1 MKFGWQGSLLTAF
14 LFILMMMITYVKDHH
29 DSWITRLEDHFTRQL
44 QKLAAI
50 SSSSSHNNVVQG
62 PTLSHQDSGTVT
74 PISDNNDLFGSTQ
87 GSGSIPSSI
96 GGEDAHVSENNMRQE
111 NAHSS
116 SGMGYDTATYDVDHV
131 DWDNRTSQNED
142 VGLEWAGVKKVL
154 EGWIEICGQGLEE
167 RLNWLEEK
175 LHGRLNQ
182 WEEMVQERL
191 RQWEENI
198 QNHLDQLEDR
208 VEERINQFEQPFERV
223 LGLQGPLHNIFLNM
237 SAVIFF
243 CGVMIVGCIWIPL
256 RFGWVIAAMA
266 NWSWNFVIGGC
277 LQLILPHAGELTPC
291 KWLFSFLQNS
301 ATNSSTNTSNLLQ
314 MVEQPSCPLL
324 TFESFVLENQCFTR
338 DPPSLPKHPLHQY
351 SMKILSEVEAQ
362 MIPPD
367 TSELAVLLVGWSWI
381 LVSTFVLMW
390 IRSAWQVWARNGRHQ
405 VSDTGVFF
413 SQWLSQT
420 ILGLFVVVKVIAVFG
435 LELVIF
441 PTGFGYWLHLCML
454 PVFKATAFK
463 EVMLAFLLLM
473 VVVLL

>member
-1 MKFGWQGSLLTAF
+1 
-14 LFILMMMITYVKDHH
+14 MMITYVKDHH
-29 DSWITRLEDHFTRQL
+29 DSWITRLEDHFARQL
-44 QKLAAI
+44 EKLAAM
-50 SSSSSHNNVVQG
+50 SSPPPHNGVVQDT
-62 PTLSHQDSGTVT
+62 TLSHEDSETVT
-74 PISDNNDLFGSTQ
+74 AISDNNEVLGNMQ
-87 GSGSIPSSI
+87 GSGSLSSRLNEE
-96 GGEDAHVSENNMRQE
+96 GALFSENNMGQE
-111 NAHSS
+111 HP
-116 SGMGYDTATYDVDHV
+116 HV
-131 DWDNRTSQNED
+131 DGGASYSTDAYCADDVNFETSISQNRD
-142 VGLEWAGVKKVL
+142 STVRWSGVKKVM
-154 EGWIEICGQGLEE
+154 EGWFEACGQRLEE

-175 LHGRLNQ
+175 LHGRLSQ

-266 NWSWNFVIGGC
+266 NWFWSFVIGGC
-277 LQLILPHAGELTPC
+277 LQLVLPHTENGSPC

-301 ATNSSTNTSNLLQ
+301 ATSSGTGTSGLLQ
-314 MVEQPSCPLL
+314 MVEQPTCPML
-324 TFESFVLENQCFTR
+324 TFGSYVLENQCFTR

-381 LVSTFVLMW
+381 LVSIFVLMW

-405 VSDTGVFF
+405 VANTGVFF

-420 ILGLFVVVKVIAVFG
+420 VLGLFVVVKVITMFS
-435 LELVIF
+435 LELIFF

-454 PVFKATAFK
+454 PIFKATAFK
-463 EVMLAFLLLM
+463 EVILDFLLQADVALS
-473 VVVLL
+473 